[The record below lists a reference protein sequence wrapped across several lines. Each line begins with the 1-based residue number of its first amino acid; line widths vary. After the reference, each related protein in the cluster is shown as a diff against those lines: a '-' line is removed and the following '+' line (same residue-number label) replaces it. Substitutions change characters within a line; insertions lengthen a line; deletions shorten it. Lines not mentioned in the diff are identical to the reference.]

1 MKEFPTKKFRNIV
14 EVHTRHILAEA
25 GHPRVFY
32 EIKPSIGYV
41 VCNYTNTCFKLS
53 PNADINSEEL
63 FIYKG

>member
-1 MKEFPTKKFRNIV
+1 MNDSSPKDFKNIV
-14 EVHTRHILAEA
+14 LVDTTHILAEA

-41 VCNYTNTCFKLS
+41 ICNYTNTCFKLS
-53 PNADINSEEL
+53 PKADVNSDKL